1 MNDVAALG
9 GLFLSA
15 FLAATLLPA
24 QSESVLAVLTI
35 SGTWP
40 LWLLV
45 AVASAGNVLGAVV
58 NWLLGRAV
66 TSLRDRR
73 WFPVSERALARA
85 QAWYGRYGRWS
96 LLLSWLPIVGD
107 PLTLAAGV
115 LREPLGSFLLLVT
128 IGKTARYVVIAL
140 AASGFS

>member
-85 QAWYGRYGRWS
+85 QANSFPTFCELGQEELP
-96 LLLSWLPIVGD
+96 LLRLP
-107 PLTLAAGV
+107 V
-115 LREPLGSFLLLVT
+115 LFELGGST
-128 IGKTARYVVIAL
+128 TH
-140 AASGFS
+140 